1 MLAKYAL
8 KLKSHLVVA
17 TRQRNEPNL
26 HDSNKSI
33 KLIEYPS
40 LGAADHFDGTT
51 VDLDMDLDLDVVYSL
66 LILLML
72 SRRRRQRGK
81 LNEKRLK
88 KIAQQEM
95 PRTLLARS
103 LSFSFSLSHS
113 LSL

>member
-8 KLKSHLVVA
+8 KLKS
-17 TRQRNEPNL
+17 QRNEPNL

-51 VDLDMDLDLDVVYSL
+51 VDLKLDVDVDVVYSL

-72 SRRRRQRGK
+72 SRRRRRQRGK

-88 KIAQQEM
+88 KIAQQEI
-95 PRTLLARS
+95 PRTLLAS
-103 LSFSFSLSHS
+103 SFSLLLSQS
-113 LSL
+113 VFLSLAL